1 MEMYNDNPDMVKD
14 QTDEVYQKLL
24 GLKDD
29 MVENINDLV
38 ERDGKIEVIAEKAL
52 NLSVVSSSFKKNS
65 KKIKRT
71 WF

>member
-1 MEMYNDNPDMVKD
+1 MYNDNPDMVKD

-29 MVENINDLV
+29 MVENINELV

-52 NLSVVSSSFKKNS
+52 YMRV
-65 KKIKRT
+65 
-71 WF
+71 